1 MCVMMPT
8 IITPMKP
15 LNKFQTIIYV
25 AGATLM
31 AVGAGLTIIQ
41 FPWAAWIYAVGA
53 MCFASMQLLQRYEGQ
68 NYVIRRLRRMMIL
81 SDILFL
87 VAAVL
92 MFANE
97 GNFFHL
103 DQFTYIKYVRNN
115 WVVTLLIAAMLQ
127 LYSIHRIDHELQK
140 EAKKL

>member
-1 MCVMMPT
+1 MR
-8 IITPMKP
+8 P
-15 LNKFQTIIYV
+15 LNKLQSIVFV
-25 AGATLM
+25 LGAILM
-31 AVGAGLTIIQ
+31 AVGAGLTIVQ
-41 FPWAAWIYAVGA
+41 FPLAAWVYAVGA
-53 MCFASMQLLQRYEGQ
+53 ICFASMQMLQRYDGP

-81 SDILFL
+81 SDVLFL
-87 VAAVL
+87 VAGVL
-92 MFANE
+92 LFANE